1 MTRKKEEQTQTS
13 SEGIQQNTEE
23 STLDPT
29 LTVNPSDKEV
39 VDVFTEQIESVKEK
53 ETNSLIYLGPNLP
66 GGRLLQSTVFREGI
80 PAYLEPLL
88 TERPEIKDLI
98 IPLNEM
104 ISTQRRIVQ
113 TGTAEY
119 VAYQALMK
127 GEVNNN
133 GI

>member
-1 MTRKKEEQTQTS
+1 MTIKQQKNDSKEEVPTP
-13 SEGIQQNTEE
+13 
-23 STLDPT
+23 DP
-29 LTVNPSDKEV
+29 
-39 VDVFTEQIESVKEK
+39 VKD
-53 ETNSLIYLGPNLP
+53 NSQIYLGPNLP

-88 TERPEIKDLI
+88 TERPEVKDLI
-98 IPLNEM
+98 IPLDEM
-104 ISTQRRIVQ
+104 IGAQQRILQ
-113 TGTAEY
+113 TGTLEH

>member
-1 MTRKKEEQTQTS
+1 MTRKKEDQIQVLS
-13 SEGIQQNTEE
+13 QGVQQNADE
-23 STLDPT
+23 SPSDPT
-29 LTVNPSDKEV
+29 LTVNPLEKEV

-88 TERPEIKDLI
+88 IERPEVKDLI

-104 ISTQRRIVQ
+104 IIAQKLILQ
-113 TGTAEY
+113 TGTAQY